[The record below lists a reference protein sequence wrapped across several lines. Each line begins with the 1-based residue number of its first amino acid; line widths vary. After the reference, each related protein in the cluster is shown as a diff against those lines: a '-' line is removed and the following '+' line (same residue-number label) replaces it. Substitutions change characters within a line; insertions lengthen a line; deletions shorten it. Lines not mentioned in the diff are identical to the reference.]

1 MQLNIT
7 SNMPVQSRIQLCA
20 DTELKVIL
28 LEGLHLI
35 SKDANICKLIDADVD
50 RAAKISKKERLEDA
64 AWCGTFTPILPGL
77 TLAEAPKI
85 VAESLSL
92 GIGCPRN
99 LDAEAIFIFM
109 LCRAYLGSVTSLVA
123 IDRLR
128 DSLLIHEYL
137 AARNMGMPGR
147 SSIHALLNQISAETH
162 DYILDSQFRLIREE
176 GLETSDKLAID
187 SFSVGGSTSWPTDS
201 RLTHRL
207 LERAFLFGGKV
218 KAFGCTPFSEA
229 YVPEWLKELHSIDFS
244 IACTAGKAKSKGKVK
259 KLYRRFLTRAAKTAD
274 RLVKQYTALE
284 ASWKSVALPPSRRRQ
299 LNEIM
304 TLINESMQAA
314 LRIISY
320 AENRVFN
327 EIVLPST
334 EKFLSLSDAS
344 VAYIQKGGREPVI
357 GYKPQLARSG
367 NGFVTAIEIMKGN
380 PCDSA
385 RLVPVV
391 NQHVKRTGFT
401 PDILTVDDGYSSRA
415 GRTELLAS
423 GVRVVSISGSK
434 GKHITPEE
442 DWDNP
447 EFKQARA
454 DRSAVESIIFTLRY
468 KFDLYRFSR
477 RGLEA
482 VTAEIKEKIIA
493 YNLQRMALV
502 RQRLR
507 DAEAKK
513 KVA

>member
-1 MQLNIT
+1 M
-7 SNMPVQSRIQLCA
+7 
-20 DTELKVIL
+20 
-28 LEGLHLI
+28 
-35 SKDANICKLIDADVD
+35 
-50 RAAKISKKERLEDA
+50 
-64 AWCGTFTPILPGL
+64 
-77 TLAEAPKI
+77 
-85 VAESLSL
+85 
-92 GIGCPRN
+92 
-99 LDAEAIFIFM
+99 
-109 LCRAYLGSVTSLVA
+109 
-123 IDRLR
+123 
-128 DSLLIHEYL
+128 
-137 AARNMGMPGR
+137 
-147 SSIHALLNQISAETH
+147 
-162 DYILDSQFRLIREE
+162 
-176 GLETSDKLAID
+176 
-187 SFSVGGSTSWPTDS
+187 
-201 RLTHRL
+201 
-207 LERAFLFGGKV
+207 
-218 KAFGCTPFSEA
+218 
-229 YVPEWLKELHSIDFS
+229 PEWLKELHSIDFS